1 MRDQQEAAAIPLA
14 EEPLHV
20 SKRPVERR
28 VRVRT
33 VTEDV
38 PELLREELR
47 SERVFVDRVAVD
59 RELTGEPEIR
69 REGNVIIVP
78 VVEERLIVERRLFVV
93 EELHIRRETGVEV
106 VETPVTLRRQRVVMD
121 KEEFS
126 GG

>member
-1 MRDQQEAAAIPLA
+1 MRDDEETAAIPLA
-14 EEPLHV
+14 EETLHV

-28 VRVRT
+28 VRMRT

-59 RELTGEPEIR
+59 RELDGPADVR
-69 REGNVIIVP
+69 WEGDVMIVP
-78 VVEERLIVERRLFVV
+78 IVEERLIVEKRLFVV
-93 EELHIRRETGVEV
+93 EELHIRRESGVER
-106 VETPVTLRRQRVVMD
+106 VETPVTLRRQRVVLD